1 VSSPLA
7 YSFDRQRI
15 VVADKDSITSALVI
29 GALRRDG
36 HCVALE
42 PEALSDTDAFSLVRC
57 HLLISTLRIEGLL
70 RGDLLQELRQR
81 FPALPVLY
89 LADAS
94 PSAADLRGELPLDLP
109 TLRGHFTM
117 EQLQVAVRS
126 LLPQLRLSTTLARVV
141 EPTTFVS

>member
-1 VSSPLA
+1 MSSPLA
-7 YSFDRQRI
+7 YTFDRQRI
-15 VVADKDSITSALVI
+15 VVADKDSVTSALVT

-57 HLLISTLRIEGLL
+57 HLLISTLRVDGLL
-70 RGDLLQELRQR
+70 RADLLQDLRQR

-94 PSAADLRGELPLDLP
+94 PSAADLQVELPPDLP

-117 EQLQVAVRS
+117 EQLRATVRA
-126 LLPQLRLSTTLARVV
+126 LLPQLRLSATVAPVV